1 MLPKKFFVTSG
12 AALSKVSVLNS
23 FDKALKEAG
32 IHQYNIV
39 LVSSIIPE
47 GAEEIEPVKLPIG
60 SIVFCVMAREDG
72 VGGETISA
80 GLAYAWD
87 KSRRYGIIAEEH
99 MKAGD
104 GGIRQSLRDKIR
116 EMAEI
121 RDMDIMEPKL
131 VVRSLD
137 VPDGHYGTVVVAAVF
152 VL

>member
-12 AALSKVSVLNS
+12 AALSKVSALNS
-23 FDKALKEAG
+23 FDGALKNAG

-47 GAEEIEPVKLPIG
+47 GAEEIEPVRMPIG
-60 SIVFCVMAREDG
+60 TIVFCVMAREDG
-72 VGGETISA
+72 AGGETISA

-87 KSRRYGIIAEEH
+87 KTGRYGIIAEEH

-104 GGIRQSLRDKIR
+104 GKLRERLIDKIR

-121 RDMDIMEPKL
+121 RDMDITEPKL

-137 VPDGHYGTVVVAAVF
+137 IPEGYYGTVIVTVVF
-152 VL
+152 VP